1 MTRRPTL
8 LASAIVTIMAGLAS
22 AQTTPKPAAQE
33 SGMTAYLQFG
43 GTANSDGAVYELN
56 SNIGYDFNSHF
67 GFAVGAPIYFIRPA
81 ASSGTSSATGLGDPY
96 LALHARYP
104 NPKLNFATLL
114 IGAAPVG
121 NSKEGLSTG
130 RATFDWIGHID
141 HSFSSLTPF
150 VEAGI
155 ANTTADSSLYLRP
168 YTTLGFNAHF
178 RGGAYYDVWKFVRAG
193 AAGFDTLPSG
203 QQTVFSR
210 VTHGQGSGGT
220 GQHGPPF
227 LNNQQTT
234 GTASIGRDNGFS
246 TWVDVFPQYVVD
258 FQVGFTRTF
267 VYDLNSVSFNFGLD
281 LAKLYRKSQK

>member
-1 MTRRPTL
+1 
-8 LASAIVTIMAGLAS
+8 LASVIVTIMSGFTS
-22 AQTTPKPAAQE
+22 AQTSPKPAAQE

-56 SNIGYDFNSHF
+56 SNIGYDLNSHF

-81 ASSGTSSATGLGDPY
+81 ASTGASSASGLGDPY

-114 IGAAPVG
+114 IGAVPVG

-130 RATFDWIGHID
+130 RATFDWIGYID

-193 AAGFDTLPSG
+193 AAGFDILPTG

-210 VTHGQGSGGT
+210 VTHGQGNGGT
-220 GQHGPPF
+220 GHHGPPF

-234 GTASIGRDNGFS
+234 GTASIARDNGFS
-246 TWVDVFPQYVVD
+246 TWVDVFPQHTVD
-258 FQVGFTRTF
+258 FQLGFTRSF
-267 VYDLNSVSFNFGLD
+267 VYDLNSISFNVGFD
-281 LAKLYRKSQK
+281 LGQMYRKLQK